1 MSKRGQSSSM
11 SYKDKANLHFVEQEE
26 PAFIKAMKSKM
37 GYKEPAK
44 LEDKFD
50 EEAGPADFDDDETDL
65 MRMKEEDRPQVVV
78 LNEETD
84 LTKEEMVKE
93 LDAKKKVEEDK
104 LIAEGKITF
113 KKPVKRTTDGD
124 SVDEEAE
131 KKKKKSTPTPT
142 VKKGLLSFGDDD
154 EEEEDDC

>member
-26 PAFIKAMKSKM
+26 PAFIKAIKAKM

-50 EEAGPADFDDDETDL
+50 DEAGPADFDDDETDL

-84 LTKEEMVKE
+84 LTKEELSKE
-93 LDAKKKVEEDK
+93 LEAKKKEEGDK

-113 KKPVKRTTDGD
+113 KKPVKQVGNDA
-124 SVDEEAE
+124 DEEAE
-131 KKKKKSTPTPT
+131 KKKKKNEPAPK
-142 VKKGLLSFGDDD
+142 VQKGLLSFGDDEED
-154 EEEEDDC
+154 EE

>member
-65 MRMKEEDRPQVVV
+65 MRMKEEDRPQVIV

-154 EEEEDDC
+154 EEEDDC

>member
-26 PAFIKAMKSKM
+26 PAFIKAMKAKL

-44 LEDKFD
+44 LEDKYED
-50 EEAGPADFDDDETDL
+50 EAGPADFDDDETDL

-78 LNEETD
+78 LNEKTD
-84 LTKEEMVKE
+84 LTKEELEKE
-93 LDAKKKVEEDK
+93 LEEKKKEEGDK

-113 KKPVKRTTDGD
+113 KKPTKRAGD
-124 SVDEEAE
+124 SAAADEEE
-131 KKKKKSTPTPT
+131 KKKKKNAPLPK
-142 VKKGLLSFGDDD
+142 VQKGLLSFNDED
-154 EEEEDDC
+154 EEEY